1 MSKKSSR
8 KHSNSLSPE
17 EKELGKKRIYIILGM
32 IIIGL
37 AVAIYNMQ

>member
-8 KHSNSLSPE
+8 QFNRKLTPE
-17 EKELGKKRIYIILGM
+17 ERELGKKRIYIIVGM

>member
-1 MSKKSSR
+1 MSKKSSQ
-8 KHSNSLSPE
+8 KNSRTLSVA